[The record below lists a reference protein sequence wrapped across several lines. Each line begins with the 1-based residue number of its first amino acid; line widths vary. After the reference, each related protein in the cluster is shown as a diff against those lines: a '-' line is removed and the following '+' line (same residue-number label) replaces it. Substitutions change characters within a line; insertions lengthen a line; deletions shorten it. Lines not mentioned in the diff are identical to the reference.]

1 MLMEISDENLVKL
14 AAQGNGEAFRDLL
27 RRHYDSIYRIAFR
40 VLGSREDAEDLA
52 QDVCANLPKKLKSY
66 AGRAKFTTW
75 LHQITINAAR
85 DLIRR
90 KQAQRRKV
98 DSWGEVE
105 TLRRDEAAQTQVELD
120 WLSHAMTAMSDD
132 LRETV
137 ALVLGEEMTHADAGE
152 ILGISEGTVSWRMSE
167 VKKTLRDMAREEEM
181 LK

>member
-1 MLMEISDENLVKL
+1 METSDETLVEL
-14 AAQGNGEAFRDLL
+14 ATQGNGEAFGDLL

-40 VLGSREDAEDLA
+40 VMGSREDAEDLA
-52 QDVCANLPKKLKSY
+52 QEVCASLPKKLKSF

-90 KQAQRRKV
+90 KQAARRKA
-98 DSWGEVE
+98 DGWGEVE
-105 TLRRDEAAQTQVELD
+105 ILRRDEAAQTQAELD
-120 WLSHAMTAMSDD
+120 WLTTAMNAMSDD

-137 ALVLGEEMTHADAGE
+137 ALVLGEEMTHAEAGE

-167 VKKTLRDMAREEEM
+167 VKKTLRDMARDEEM

>member
-1 MLMEISDENLVKL
+1 METSDETLVEL
-14 AAQGNGEAFRDLL
+14 ATQGNGEAFGDLL

-40 VLGSREDAEDLA
+40 VMGSREDAEDLA
-52 QDVCANLPKKLKSY
+52 QEVCASLPKKLKSF

-75 LHQITINAAR
+75 LHQITINASR

-90 KQAQRRKV
+90 KQAARRKA
-98 DSWGEVE
+98 DGWGEVE
-105 TLRRDEAAQTQVELD
+105 ILRRDEAAQTQAELD
-120 WLSHAMTAMSDD
+120 WLTTAMNAMSDD

-137 ALVLGEEMTHADAGE
+137 ALVLGEEMTHAEAGE

-167 VKKTLRDMAREEEM
+167 VKKTLRDMARKEEM